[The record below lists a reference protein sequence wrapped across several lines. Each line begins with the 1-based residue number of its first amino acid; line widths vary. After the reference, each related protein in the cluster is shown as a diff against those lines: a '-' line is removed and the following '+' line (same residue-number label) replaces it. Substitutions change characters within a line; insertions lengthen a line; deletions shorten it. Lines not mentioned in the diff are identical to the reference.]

1 MSLCMHQTCYYFNG
15 CDRFSKKQTPTPLYQ
30 LIAPDCFGCRLISE
44 QISCP
49 PDWRILKRNGE
60 YCIQRKDK
68 FWIFYKWTYIRKE
81 SSWGEGK
88 AIIRW
93 FRTAYEAYVEIEEL
107 IKEIEKKKIRLAE
120 EAKKKKEAKK
130 IWKKENG
137 VVCGDK

>member
-68 FWIFYKWTYIRKE
+68 FWIFYKWTYIKKWGP
-81 SSWGEGK
+81 WGES
-88 AIIRW
+88 ISW
-93 FRTAYEAYVEIEEL
+93 FRTAYAAYRDIENMINVE
-107 IKEIEKKKIRLAE
+107 KREKAKKAE
-120 EAKKKKEAKK
+120 EAKKRKEAKK

>member
-1 MSLCMHQTCYYFNG
+1 MHKTCYYFNG

-49 PDWRILKRNGE
+49 PDWRILKKNGD
-60 YCIQRKDK
+60 YCIQRKDRL
-68 FWIFYKWTYIRKE
+68 WIFSKWTYIRKDFP
-81 SSWGEGK
+81 WGE
-88 AIIRW
+88 AIRW

-120 EAKKKKEAKK
+120 EAKKRKEAKK
-130 IWKKENG
+130 VWKKENG